1 MLSTARVK
9 GLERVATSPFLISLP
24 SFLLPAFP
32 LSSSRS
38 FSASA
43 QRPSH
48 IGRAPLSIP
57 PDVTLTINQSTVKK
71 NLKALDAAANPVVEI
86 EGPKGTRSLHFIV
99 N

>member
-1 MLSTARVK
+1 M
-9 GLERVATSPFLISLP
+9 ERVTTSPSLISLP

-57 PDVTLTINQSTVKK
+57 PEVTFTVHNPIPKK
-71 NLKALDAAANPVVEI
+71 NIKALDASADPIVEI
-86 EGPKGTRSLHFIV
+86 EGPKGTVFKYGRFELA
-99 N
+99 